1 MSRPI
6 NFETFFFGV
15 ATGIA
20 CVATIQYLVSLSS
33 SYGQGQVHQRSR
45 ATPAS
50 SEGTCPASSAP
61 SSSPGKAS
69 SNLLVP
75 SLSSANLTPSV
86 LASLEDKL
94 VVTSS
99 RLQKIVLHMVSEFK
113 KGLANDN
120 EVIKMLPSYVT
131 KRPTGTLLAFL
142 CDLNHLLTMG
152 IHLQEMRLEPFWLW
166 IWEAPTLEF
175 AKSPWRAMERCAC
188 LMQSLQS
195 ASS

>member
-33 SYGQGQVHQRSR
+33 SYGGNGQVHHRSR
-45 ATPAS
+45 AAAAS
-50 SEGTCPASSAP
+50 SQGTFSAP
-61 SSSPGKAS
+61 SSSPEKAS
-69 SNLLVP
+69 SHLLVP

-131 KRPTGTLLAFL
+131 KRPTG
-142 CDLNHLLTMG
+142 
-152 IHLQEMRLEPFWLW
+152 
-166 IWEAPTLEF
+166 
-175 AKSPWRAMERCAC
+175 
-188 LMQSLQS
+188 
-195 ASS
+195 